1 MTDVEF
7 NDLVVRLKD
16 YFQPKTE
23 IAHKLPNIK
32 EVDDMT
38 EITYTDNSKKVI
50 AKAINGNWIET
61 YREV

>member
-7 NDLVVRLKD
+7 NDLVVRLKE

-23 IAHKLPNIK
+23 IANKLPNIGDV
-32 EVDDMT
+32 EDMT
-38 EITYTDNSKKVI
+38 EISYTDNGKKVI